1 MSTIF
6 ELYPTLY
13 YPLDVNGKT
22 VYKNVSDI
30 TSNIRLTQKT
40 TDTALNYDQRVLGDG
55 ETFDI
60 TANEVYEDPQ
70 NHILVMLA
78 NDRFDWRNDTPLSS
92 VEFQSM
98 INEKYSDPYGIHHY
112 EDVDGNIV
120 DNVWDDDADHEFAY
134 PQNIIPITNYE
145 YETRINEAKR
155 HIKVIKQ
162 EYSSVVNKL
171 LKDKL
176 TENE

>member
-40 TDTALNYDQRVLGDG
+40 IDTALNYDQRVLGDG

-78 NDRFDWRNDTPLSS
+78 NDRFDWRNDKIGRAH
-92 VEFQSM
+92 V
-98 INEKYSDPYGIHHY
+98 
-112 EDVDGNIV
+112 
-120 DNVWDDDADHEFAY
+120 
-134 PQNIIPITNYE
+134 
-145 YETRINEAKR
+145 
-155 HIKVIKQ
+155 
-162 EYSSVVNKL
+162 
-171 LKDKL
+171 
-176 TENE
+176 